1 MRIHSAETAFIDWL
15 DLSVPDQKFHYEL
28 VRALYST
35 PLSIFIAVGVAA
47 TIMAIVTAL
56 SGDWIY
62 GLFVTAFLIVGAAR
76 AATIALYQ
84 RARHDAN
91 DVTSVKRWELRA
103 LLGAWAFAG
112 LVGGVGAY
120 TVRAHPGS
128 ELEILISCCVMGYI
142 AGISSRNAS
151 RPVISVGQITLTCI
165 PFTLALIARADIVH
179 LLLAAFVGVLYLST
193 IVICRSVFDNIV
205 SRQIAFRKI
214 EVIVQR
220 DALTDLWNR
229 AAFLELLERHIAA
242 VKGSRNIIALIS
254 IDLDRFKDINDTL
267 GHPVGD
273 TILRD
278 VANRIRSVVRPGD
291 EIARIGGDEF
301 LVMLVT
307 TDVAEADAAAR
318 RILAIFSS
326 PFKVNTRQNSCGASI
341 GYAIAPTDGATL
353 ETLFRNSDL
362 ALYEA
367 KRQGRGQVVRYTEA
381 IAERYDDRMALEQDL
396 QFALRN
402 AELELVY
409 QPVVDPRSGRAICCE
424 ALLRWNHPVHG
435 RINPADFIPIA
446 EATGLIVPI
455 GAWVLATACSE
466 ATRWPTDIKLSVNL
480 SPVQFRLGHD
490 IVETVLTT
498 LRSVGLPAHRLD
510 LEVTETVLIDDG
522 AGALAVLEKLRANDV
537 GVSLDDFGTGFASL
551 AYLNDFP
558 FSKVKID
565 RKFSQN
571 IDQSPRTSVIIAGIA
586 KITRDLKIELV
597 AEGIET
603 ENQLEHIRSF
613 GIHAVQGFLY
623 SGPLPPHELR
633 RLIGKPILPSLGNV
647 RRIGAAG
654 KEWVRKAVSDVACWV
669 GRVSAAE
676 LLQFFYHPGSAR
688 NPT

>member
-1 MRIHSAETAFIDWL
+1 MRIHSAEAAFIDWL

-35 PLSIFIAVGVAA
+35 PKSIFIAVVVAA
-47 TIMAIVTAL
+47 TIMAIAAGL
-56 SGDWIY
+56 SGDQIY
-62 GLFVTAFLIVGAAR
+62 GLFATAFLITGGAR
-76 AATIALYQ
+76 AVTIALYQ
-84 RARHDAN
+84 RAGHDPN
-91 DVTSVKRWELRA
+91 DAVAIKRWELRA
-103 LLGAWAFAG
+103 LLGAWTFAA
-112 LVGGVGAY
+112 LVGSVGAY
-120 TVRAHPGS
+120 TLAAHPGS

-151 RPVISVGQITLTCI
+151 RPVISVGQITFTCI
-165 PFTLALIARADIVH
+165 PFTIALLACADVVH
-179 LLLAAFVGVLYLST
+179 LLLAGFIAVLYLST
-193 IVICRSVFDNIV
+193 IMICRSVFDNIV
-205 SRQIAFRKI
+205 SRHIAFRKI
-214 EVIVQR
+214 EVIAQR

-229 AAFLELLERHIAA
+229 AAFLELLERHIQAIQ
-242 VKGSRNIIALIS
+242 GTRNIIALIS

-273 TILRD
+273 TILKD
-278 VANRIRSVVRPGD
+278 VANRIRSVLRPGD

-301 LVMLVT
+301 LVMLLT
-307 TDVAEADAAAR
+307 TDVLEVDATAK

-341 GYAIAPTDGATL
+341 GYAVAPMDGSTL

-381 IAERYDDRMALEQDL
+381 IAQRYDDRMALEHDL

-402 AELELVY
+402 GELELVY

-424 ALLRWNHPVHG
+424 ALLRWHHPVHG
-435 RINPADFIPIA
+435 QINPTDFIPIA
-446 EATGLIVPI
+446 ESTGLIVPI

-466 ATRWPTDIKLSVNL
+466 ATRWPTDIKVSVNL
-480 SPVQFRLGHD
+480 SPVQFRRGHQ
-490 IVETVLTT
+490 IVETILTT
-498 LRSVGLPAHRLD
+498 LRGVGLPANRLD
-510 LEVTETVLIDDG
+510 LEVTESVLIDDS
-522 AGALAVLEKLRANDV
+522 AGTLAILEELRAKDV

-558 FSKVKID
+558 FSKIKID

-571 IDQSPRTSVIIAGIA
+571 IDQSPRTSVIIGGIA

-603 ENQLEHIRSF
+603 ENQLEHMRSF
-613 GIHAVQGFLY
+613 GINAVQGFLF
-623 SGPLPPHELR
+623 SAALPAHELR
-633 RLIGKPILPSLGNV
+633 RLIGRPILPSLGHV
-647 RRIGAAG
+647 RRIGSAERDWA
-654 KEWVRKAVSDVACWV
+654 RKAAS
-669 GRVSAAE
+669 
-676 LLQFFYHPGSAR
+676 
-688 NPT
+688 